1 MKSLRITLLLF
12 FFSLTAN
19 FISAQTTIKGI
30 VVDDQNEAIIGAN
43 IFLVGTYDG
52 TSSDI
57 DGTFI
62 FESFEEGSHE
72 LVISYLGFEDKR
84 QTIELKGISINL
96 SIELTPTLNELEM
109 VVISAG
115 AFEAS
120 DEKKA
125 VMLRSL
131 DIVTTAG
138 ATADIAGALN
148 TLPGTQ
154 KVGEEG
160 QLFVRGGAAHE
171 TQTFIDGLLVQ
182 NPYSSSVPS
191 IPARGRFSPFLFK
204 GTTFSTGGYSA
215 EYGQALSSALIL
227 DTEDLA
233 PKTVTGIS
241 LMSVG
246 LGLAHTQRWD
256 STSISASIDYTNLAP
271 YAAMV
276 PQNIQWEKPFQGMG
290 GQVIFRHKTSPTGIL
305 KIQASGNLNGME
317 MQYPDQ
323 ENVLNTSR
331 LSLDNENYYINTSY
345 KEILGEKWTLFT
357 GAIFAWNKDEIK
369 ERFQVTN
376 QEQTLQFKSTL
387 SYHFNDKI
395 RIKSGIEYFNNDWQE
410 EFANS
415 ESDLFAT
422 HLKDQYGAGFVESD
436 IHFSK
441 KMAARVGVRLEY
453 DDLLQEFAASPRL
466 SLAYKTG
473 KNSQVSLAYGQFFQN
488 PEKTNLRYHQNLGFE
503 RADHYILNYQILTEE
518 RTFRIE
524 AYWKDY
530 KNLLKF
536 DAAQPWI
543 SNNDGN
549 GYARG
554 IDVFY
559 RDKKSIKNGDFWL
572 SYSFLDTERDYL
584 DFPVASSPS
593 FASKH
598 NFSAVY
604 KHWFNKLNSNLGL
617 TYSFSSPRAFNDPN
631 QATFNSGRTL
641 AYHDL
646 SMNWSYLTH
655 WFGQFTIIHAS
666 ITNVL
671 GVKQEFGQRF
681 SNQPNAEGQFTSI
694 AVRPPAKRFIFV
706 GLFISIK

>member
-1 MKSLRITLLLF
+1 M
-12 FFSLTAN
+12 
-19 FISAQTTIKGI
+19 
-30 VVDDQNEAIIGAN
+30 
-43 IFLVGTYDG
+43 
-52 TSSDI
+52 
-57 DGTFI
+57 
-62 FESFEEGSHE
+62 
-72 LVISYLGFEDKR
+72 
-84 QTIELKGISINL
+84 
-96 SIELTPTLNELEM
+96 
-109 VVISAG
+109 
-115 AFEAS
+115 
-120 DEKKA
+120 
-125 VMLRSL
+125 
-131 DIVTTAG
+131 
-138 ATADIAGALN
+138 
-148 TLPGTQ
+148 
-154 KVGEEG
+154 
-160 QLFVRGGAAHE
+160 
-171 TQTFIDGLLVQ
+171 
-182 NPYSSSVPS
+182 
-191 IPARGRFSPFLFK
+191 
-204 GTTFSTGGYSA
+204 
-215 EYGQALSSALIL
+215 
-227 DTEDLA
+227 
-233 PKTVTGIS
+233 
-241 LMSVG
+241 
-246 LGLAHTQRWD
+246 
-256 STSISASIDYTNLAP
+256 
-271 YAAMV
+271 
-276 PQNIQWEKPFQGMG
+276 
-290 GQVIFRHKTSPTGIL
+290 
-305 KIQASGNLNGME
+305 
-317 MQYPDQ
+317 
-323 ENVLNTSR
+323 
-331 LSLDNENYYINTSY
+331 
-345 KEILGEKWTLFT
+345 
-357 GAIFAWNKDEIK
+357 
-369 ERFQVTN
+369 
-376 QEQTLQFKSTL
+376 
-387 SYHFNDKI
+387 
-395 RIKSGIEYFNNDWQE
+395 
-410 EFANS
+410 
-415 ESDLFAT
+415 
-422 HLKDQYGAGFVESD
+422 
-436 IHFSK
+436 
-441 KMAARVGVRLEY
+441 LEY

-604 KHWFNKLNSNLGL
+604 KHWFNKLSSNLGL